1 MTISA
6 CGADT
11 IVAEHGLVSL
21 SAAAWDEAKRRAHV
35 IVPLAA
41 LAIVPAT
48 TAWGAA
54 EQLGLSTRSVY
65 ELIRRYRTS
74 GGLLSALAPR
84 PHTGGRGGTRL
95 AQPVEQ
101 VIAQTIQT
109 VYLTRQKRRV
119 EAVVFEVRKQCR
131 RLGLKPPA
139 ANTVR
144 ARVRA
149 VRPETARQ
157 QREGAAAAH
166 TLLAAPGSTPVA
178 SAPFEVFQID
188 HTLVDLIVVDAY
200 QRLPIGRPYLTVA
213 IDVFSRCIAGICLT
227 LDPPSATSVGLCLTH
242 AAMHK
247 QAWLEQI
254 GAAVSWPIAGK
265 PQRLYVDN
273 AKEFHSEAL
282 RKGCEQHGIALAH
295 RPVARPHF
303 GGVVERVLGTL
314 MDMVHQLPGTT
325 FSNIHTR
332 GTYDAEGM
340 AVLTLAELETWL
352 ALAIAGKYH
361 QEVHAT
367 LRQSPLQ
374 HFLTGLTTPP
384 PPIPDPKAFLVDFL
398 PLLRRRIQRRG
409 FVIDHIAY
417 FSNALRPWIADRQ
430 TAQPF
435 LIRRDPRDLSRIWV
449 LEPGVRFYVE
459 VPYLTMQHP
468 AITLWEHRQAL
479 AQLKAQGRAT
489 YDETAIFRTVTA
501 MRSIADTATK
511 STKAARRMQ
520 ERRACLPPSPS
531 THAALPPAVED
542 APVPVR
548 PFDEIEEWS

>member
-1 MTISA
+1 MTIA
-6 CGADT
+6 AFDPDT
-11 IVAEHGLVSL
+11 MVPEHGLVSL
-21 SAAAWDEAKRRAHV
+21 SAEAWAEAKRRAPV
-35 IVPLAA
+35 IAPLAA
-41 LAIVPAT
+41 LTVVPTAT
-48 TAWGAA
+48 AGIAA
-54 EQLGLSTRSVY
+54 EQLGLSMRSVY

-74 GGLLSALAPR
+74 GGVLSSLAPM

-95 AQPVEQ
+95 VQPMEQ
-101 VIAQTIQT
+101 VIAQAIQA

-131 RLGLKPPA
+131 QLGFKPPA
-139 ANTVR
+139 ANTIR

-157 QREGAAAAH
+157 RREGAAAARA
-166 TLLAAPGSTPVA
+166 LLAAPGSTPEA
-178 SAPFEVFQID
+178 STSFEVFQID
-188 HTLVDLIVVDAY
+188 HTLVDLIVVDTY

-247 QAWLEQI
+247 QAWLERI
-254 GAAVSWPIAGK
+254 GAEVSWPIQGK

-273 AKEFHSEAL
+273 AREFHSEAL
-282 RKGCEQHGIALAH
+282 RKGCEQHGITLTY

-303 GGVVERVLGTL
+303 GGIVERVLGTL
-314 MDMVHQLPGTT
+314 MDLVHQLPGTT
-325 FSNIHTR
+325 FSNIHAR
-332 GTYDAEGM
+332 GTYDSEQHA
-340 AVLTLAELETWL
+340 ALTLAELETWL

-361 QEVHAT
+361 QEIHAT

-374 HFLTGLTTPP
+374 RFTTGLTTS
-384 PPIPDPKAFLVDFL
+384 PPIGDPKAFLVDFL
-398 PLLRRRIQRRG
+398 PLVRRRIQRRG

-417 FSNALRPWIADRQ
+417 FSDALRPWIATRA
-430 TAQPF
+430 TAPPF

-449 LEPGVRFYVE
+449 LEPGAHFYIE

-479 AQLKAQGRAT
+479 AQLKAQGRST
-489 YDETAIFRTVTA
+489 YDEMAIFRAVTE
-501 MRSIADTATK
+501 MRGIADTATK
-511 STKAARRMQ
+511 HTKASRRMQ
-520 ERRACLPPSPS
+520 ARRAGLPPGSS
-531 THAALPPAVED
+531 TPVALPPTGED

>member
-1 MTISA
+1 MTISTGNA
-6 CGADT
+6 PTT
-11 IVAEHGLVSL
+11 IPEHGLLSL
-21 SAAAWDEAKRRAHV
+21 SAAAWEEAKRRALV
-35 IVPLAA
+35 IAPLADLAVVPTATA
-41 LAIVPAT
+41 LA
-48 TAWGAA
+48 AA
-54 EQLGLSTRSVY
+54 EQLGLSPRSVY
-65 ELIRRYRTS
+65 TLLQRYRTS
-74 GGLLSALAPR
+74 GGLVSALAPR
-84 PHTGGRGGTRL
+84 PHPGGRGGTRL
-95 AQPVEQ
+95 PQPVER
-101 VIAQTIQT
+101 VITQAIEG

-149 VRPETARQ
+149 VRPEMARQ
-157 QREGAAAAH
+157 RREGAAAAQP
-166 TLLAAPGSTPVA
+166 LLAAPGSTPEA
-178 SAPFEVFQID
+178 SAPFEIFQMD

-242 AAMHK
+242 AAMPKH
-247 QAWLEQI
+247 AWLERI
-254 GAAVSWPIAGK
+254 GVEVDWPIAGK
-265 PQRLYVDN
+265 PRRLYVDN
-273 AKEFHSEAL
+273 AKEFYSEAL
-282 RKGCEQHGIALAH
+282 RKGCEQHGITLAH

-325 FSNIHTR
+325 FSNIHAR
-332 GTYDAEGM
+332 GTYDAEGR
-340 AVLTLAELETWL
+340 AVLTVAELETWL

-361 QEVHAT
+361 QEIHAT

-374 HFLTGLTTPP
+374 RFLTGLTTPP
-384 PPIPDPKAFLVDFL
+384 PPIRDPKAFLVDFL

-409 FVIDHIAY
+409 FVVDHIAY
-417 FSNALRPWIADRQ
+417 FSPALRPWIADRQ
-430 TAQPF
+430 TALPF

-449 LEPGVRFYVE
+449 VEPGARFYVE

-479 AQLKAQGRAT
+479 ARLKAQGRST
-489 YDETAIFRTVTA
+489 YDETAIFRAVTE
-501 MRSIADTATK
+501 MRSIANTATQR
-511 STKAARRMQ
+511 TKATRRMQ
-520 ERRACLPPSPS
+520 ARRAGLPLSPSLHAPLPPV
-531 THAALPPAVED
+531 VED
-542 APVPVR
+542 APAPIR

>member
-1 MTISA
+1 MTLST
-6 CGADT
+6 GHVPT
-11 IVAEHGLVSL
+11 TVPEHGLLSL
-21 SAAAWDEAKRRAHV
+21 SAAAWEEAKRRALV
-35 IVPLAA
+35 IAPLAA
-41 LAIVPAT
+41 LAVVPAA
-48 TAWGAA
+48 TALAAA
-54 EQLGLSTRSVY
+54 EQLGLSLRSVY
-65 ELIRRYRTS
+65 TLLQRYRTS
-74 GGLLSALAPR
+74 GVLVSALAPR
-84 PHTGGRGGTRL
+84 PHTGGRGRTRL
-95 AQPVEQ
+95 PQPVER
-101 VIAQTIQT
+101 VITQAIQT
-109 VYLTRQKRRV
+109 MYLTRQKRRV

-166 TLLAAPGSTPVA
+166 PLRAAPGSTPVA

-213 IDVFSRCIAGICLT
+213 IDVFSRCIAGMCLT

-247 QAWLEQI
+247 QAWLERI

-265 PQRLYVDN
+265 PQRLYMDN

-282 RKGCEQHGIALAH
+282 RKGCEQHGITLAY
-295 RPVARPHF
+295 RPVAQPHF

-325 FSNIHTR
+325 FSNIHAR
-332 GTYDAEGM
+332 GTYDAEGR

-361 QEVHAT
+361 QEIHAT

-374 HFLTGLTTPP
+374 RFTTGLTTPP
-384 PPIPDPKAFLVDFL
+384 PPIADPKAFLVDFL

-430 TAQPF
+430 TASSF

-449 LEPGVRFYVE
+449 LEPGAGFYVE

-501 MRSIADTATK
+501 MRGIADTATK
-511 STKAARRMQ
+511 STKATRRMQ
-520 ERRACLPPSPS
+520 ARRAYLPSRPS
-531 THAALPPAVED
+531 THAVQPPAVDET
-542 APVPVR
+542 PGPVR
-548 PFDEIEEWS
+548 PFDDIEEWS